1 MSLVFSSHSVAWET
15 GLASMSEMGI
25 CNNREPW
32 RTGRVTSAALARK
45 VESDCPTLLLD
56 EWDATARGGPE
67 FSETLRGILNSG
79 QRRNGKVSE
88 VWTQERWI
96 PADRLPRVLSKKSLR
111 ASRELPDTIADRS
124 IQIRLKRKGPG
135 EKVDRFRT
143 KLVLGD
149 ANRLRVR
156 LMAWIQEHL
165 ESL

>member
-96 PADRLPRVLSKKSLR
+96 PADRLPRVLSKSHCGHLG
-111 ASRELPDTIADRS
+111 SCQTQSPIDPFRS
-124 IQIRLKRKGPG
+124 
-135 EKVDRFRT
+135 V
-143 KLVLGD
+143 
-149 ANRLRVR
+149 
-156 LMAWIQEHL
+156 
-165 ESL
+165 